1 MDLIVKTHVPTE
13 AQDVGKFGQC
23 DQSTYGTCS
32 PHHLNNLPKSAILS
46 ILPLFYYTS
55 FLFFPS
61 DFLCFS
67 QFTSNFFLP
76 CVWCKVLD

>member
-1 MDLIVKTHVPTE
+1 MDPIVKTHVPTE

-23 DQSTYGTCS
+23 DQSTYGSCS

-55 FLFFPS
+55 FLFFFQVIFFV
-61 DFLCFS
+61 FLS
-67 QFTSNFFLP
+67 LLLTSFCLVFGA
-76 CVWCKVLD
+76 KY